1 MIFFTAHNP
10 LAASL
15 LITIQTLFNCRLH
28 ITLFENNTISD
39 SKVKWRDCQTNQRP
53 LQFLNLRWAV
63 LKQFEAVWFAVSIA
77 ERRISDCG
85 LEGAFSAYWM
95 GAGSGASSVVADG

>member
-1 MIFFTAHNP
+1 MIFFTAHSL

-39 SKVKWRDCQTNQRP
+39 SKVKWSSLQANQRP
-53 LQFLNLRWAV
+53 HYLLNLRWAV
-63 LKQFEAVWFAVSIA
+63 LKQFGAVWFADAAIVSR
-77 ERRISDCG
+77 EGQKEISRWQALRG
-85 LEGAFSAYWM
+85 QPPEQE
-95 GAGSGASSVVADG
+95 